1 MNCKEAR
8 KWLSPYLDSELGSTK
23 TFEVSEHLRHCPGCT
38 TRFNAERRA
47 DDMIQT
53 SLRPPAMPAELWS
66 TVSRDVATPFWFRT
80 FPLRFGAVGLALA
93 ACLAIVY
100 VGTAVLQ
107 PRQQPE
113 TPPWLVS
120 RLLGE
125 TAGEPDLSDDLQ
137 PLKGPSVDSDRAAEL
152 LQTQYQLELVTAAAE
167 PHDLHL
173 ISASQ
178 RTDEAGRE
186 YLEVRLKCCGQPVL
200 LALTRSTDGK
210 LPSVFSD
217 LPPTPAQGERQILDG
232 VHIASRD
239 VGDLRAIVASRHVVG
254 HIVENLRLLET

>member
-23 TFEVSEHLRHCPGCT
+23 TFEVSEHLRHCPECT

-47 DDMIQT
+47 DDMFQT

-66 TVSRDVATPFWFRT
+66 TVSRDVATRFWFRT
-80 FPLRFGAVGLALA
+80 FPLRFGAAGLALA

-107 PRQQPE
+107 PQKQPE
-113 TPPWLVS
+113 TRPWLVS
-120 RLLGE
+120 RLLDE
-125 TAGEPDLSDDLQ
+125 TAGKPGLSGDRQ
-137 PLKGPSVDSDRAAEL
+137 TPEGPSVDSDRAAGL
-152 LQTQYQLELVTAAAE
+152 LRTQYQLELVTTAAE
-167 PHDLHL
+167 RHDLRL
-173 ISASQ
+173 ISATQ
-178 RTDEAGRE
+178 RADEAGRE
-186 YLEVRLKCCGQPVL
+186 FIEVRLKCCGRSVL
-200 LALTRSTDGK
+200 LALARSTDGEF
-210 LPSVFSD
+210 PSVFSD
-217 LPPTPAQGERQILDG
+217 LPPTPAQGKHQTLGG

-239 VGDLRAIVASRHVVG
+239 IGDLRAVVASRHVVG